1 MILYFHSKIETM
13 NLSDF
18 RKQYTKGQ
26 LLESEVPSN
35 PFELFGH
42 WFDEV
47 ELNGKEQETNAM
59 TLSTHQPEGGITS
72 RVVLLKEVRDD
83 GFVFYSNY
91 NSTKGQSIAHDNR
104 VCLSFFWQSME
115 RQVIIQ
121 GITTKLST
129 KDSDI
134 YFNSRPRGSQ
144 LGAHVSD
151 QSTKIDDRITLESKL
166 AALETQYQGRP
177 IPRPTHW
184 GGYVVNPSTIE
195 FWQGRANRL
204 HDRLAYKRESSSW
217 IITRLS
223 P

>member
-1 MILYFHSKIETM
+1 MD
-13 NLSDF
+13 LSDF

-26 LLESEVPSN
+26 LLESEVSSN

-47 ELNGKEQETNAM
+47 QSYGKEHEANAM
-59 TLSTHQPEGGITS
+59 TLSTHLMEGGISS

-83 GFVFYSNY
+83 GFIFYTNY
-91 NSTKGQSIAHDNR
+91 NSSKGNSIAHDKR

-121 GITTKLST
+121 GSATKLST
-129 KDSDI
+129 KDSDQ
-134 YFNSRPRGSQ
+134 YFKSRPRGSQ

-151 QSTKIDDRITLESKL
+151 QSKIIEDRTSLETKL
-166 AALETQYQGRP
+166 AALEAQYQGNT

-184 GGYVVNPSTIE
+184 GGYFVTPSSIE

-204 HDRLAYKRESSSW
+204 HDRLLYKRESSAW
-217 IITRLS
+217 RITRLS

>member
-1 MILYFHSKIETM
+1 MD
-13 NLSDF
+13 LSDF

-26 LLESEVPSN
+26 LLESEAPSN
-35 PFELFGH
+35 PFDLFGC

-47 ELNGKEQETNAM
+47 QSNGKEHETNAM
-59 TLSTHQPEGGITS
+59 TLSTHLPEGGITS
-72 RVVLLKEVRDD
+72 RVVLLKEVRDY
-83 GFVFYSNY
+83 GFVFYTNY
-91 NSTKGQSIAHDNR
+91 NSIKGQSIAHDNQ

-115 RQVIIQ
+115 RQIIIQ
-121 GITTKLST
+121 GIATKLSA
-129 KDSDI
+129 KDSDQ

-151 QSTKIDDRITLESKL
+151 QSTIIEDRIALESKL
-166 AALETQYQGRP
+166 TALEAQYQGRP

-184 GGYVVNPSTIE
+184 GGYVVTASSIE

-204 HDRLAYKRESSSW
+204 HDRLLYSRETSSW
-217 IITRLS
+217 TITRLS

>member
-1 MILYFHSKIETM
+1 MD
-13 NLSDF
+13 LSDF

-26 LLESEVPSN
+26 LIESEFSSN

-47 ELNGKEQETNAM
+47 QSYGKEHETNAM
-59 TLSTHQPEGGITS
+59 TLSTHLSEGGISS

-83 GFVFYSNY
+83 GFIFYTNY
-91 NSTKGQSIAHDNR
+91 NSSKGNSIAHDKR
-104 VCLSFFWQSME
+104 VCLSFFWQSIE

-121 GITTKLST
+121 GIAKKLST
-129 KDSDI
+129 KDSDQ

-151 QSTKIDDRITLESKL
+151 QSKKIEDRASLETKL
-166 AALETQYQGRP
+166 AALEIQYQGNP
-177 IPRPTHW
+177 VPRPTHW
-184 GGYVVNPSTIE
+184 GGYVVTPTSIE
-195 FWQGRANRL
+195 FWQGRPNRL
-204 HDRLAYKRESSSW
+204 HDRLLYKRESSAW
-217 IITRLS
+217 TITRLS

>member
-1 MILYFHSKIETM
+1 MD
-13 NLSDF
+13 LSDF

-26 LLESEVPSN
+26 LLESEVSSN

-47 ELNGKEQETNAM
+47 QSYGKEHETNAM
-59 TLSTHQPEGGITS
+59 TLSTHLSEGGISS

-83 GFVFYSNY
+83 GFIFYTNY
-91 NSTKGQSIAHDNR
+91 NSSKGNSIAHGKR

-121 GITTKLST
+121 GIATKLST
-129 KDSDI
+129 KDSDQ

-151 QSTKIDDRITLESKL
+151 QSKKIEDRASLETKL
-166 AALETQYQGRP
+166 AALEIQYQGNP
-177 IPRPTHW
+177 IPRPIHW
-184 GGYVVNPSTIE
+184 GGYIVTPSSVE
-195 FWQGRANRL
+195 FWQGRPNRL
-204 HDRLAYKRESSSW
+204 HDRLLYKRESSAW
-217 IITRLS
+217 TITRLS

>member
-1 MILYFHSKIETM
+1 MD
-13 NLSDF
+13 LSDF

-26 LLESEVPSN
+26 LLESEVSSN

-47 ELNGKEQETNAM
+47 QSYGKEHEANAM
-59 TLSTHQPEGGITS
+59 TLSTHLSEGGISS

-83 GFVFYSNY
+83 GFIFYTNY
-91 NSTKGQSIAHDNR
+91 NSSKGNSIAHDKR

-121 GITTKLST
+121 GIATKLST
-129 KDSDI
+129 KDSDQ

-151 QSTKIDDRITLESKL
+151 QSKKIEDRASLETKL
-166 AALETQYQGRP
+166 AALEIQYQGNP
-177 IPRPTHW
+177 IPRPIHW
-184 GGYVVNPSTIE
+184 GGYVVTPSSVE
-195 FWQGRANRL
+195 FWQGRPNRL
-204 HDRLAYKRESSSW
+204 HDRLLYKRESSAW
-217 IITRLS
+217 TITRLS

>member
-1 MILYFHSKIETM
+1 MD
-13 NLSDF
+13 LSDF

-26 LLESEVPSN
+26 LLESEVSSN

-47 ELNGKEQETNAM
+47 QSYGKEHEANAM
-59 TLSTHQPEGGITS
+59 TLSTHLLEGGISS

-83 GFVFYSNY
+83 GFIFYTNY
-91 NSTKGQSIAHDNR
+91 NSSKGNSIAHDKR

-121 GITTKLST
+121 GIATKLST
-129 KDSDI
+129 KDSDQ

-151 QSTKIDDRITLESKL
+151 QSKKIEDRASLETKL
-166 AALETQYQGRP
+166 AALETQYHGNP
-177 IPRPTHW
+177 VPRPTHW
-184 GGYVVNPSTIE
+184 GGYVVTPTSIE
-195 FWQGRANRL
+195 FWQGRPNRL
-204 HDRLAYKRESSSW
+204 HDRLLYKRESSAW
-217 IITRLS
+217 TITRLS

>member
-1 MILYFHSKIETM
+1 MD
-13 NLSDF
+13 LSDF

-26 LLESEVPSN
+26 LLESEVSSN

-47 ELNGKEQETNAM
+47 QSYGKEHEANAM
-59 TLSTHQPEGGITS
+59 TLSTHLMEGGISS

-83 GFVFYSNY
+83 GFIFYTNY
-91 NSTKGQSIAHDNR
+91 NSSKGNSIAHDKR

-121 GITTKLST
+121 GIASKLST
-129 KDSDI
+129 KDSDQ
-134 YFNSRPRGSQ
+134 YFKSRPRGSQ

-151 QSTKIDDRITLESKL
+151 QSKIIEDRTSLETKL
-166 AALETQYQGRP
+166 AALETQYQGNP

-184 GGYVVNPSTIE
+184 GGYVVTPSSIE

-204 HDRLAYKRESSSW
+204 HDRLLYKRESSAW
-217 IITRLS
+217 KITRLS

>member
-1 MILYFHSKIETM
+1 MD
-13 NLSDF
+13 LSDF

-26 LLESEVPSN
+26 LLESEVSSN

-47 ELNGKEQETNAM
+47 QSYGKEHEANAM
-59 TLSTHQPEGGITS
+59 TLSTHLMEGGISS

-83 GFVFYSNY
+83 GFIFYSNY
-91 NSTKGQSIAHDNR
+91 NSSKGNSIAHDKR

-121 GITTKLST
+121 GIATKLST
-129 KDSDI
+129 KDSDQ
-134 YFNSRPRGSQ
+134 YFKSRPRGSQ

-151 QSTKIDDRITLESKL
+151 QSKIIEDRTSLETKL
-166 AALETQYQGRP
+166 AALETQYQGNP

-184 GGYVVNPSTIE
+184 GGYVVTPSSIE

-204 HDRLAYKRESSSW
+204 HDRLLYKRESSAW
-217 IITRLS
+217 KITRLS

>member
-1 MILYFHSKIETM
+1 MD
-13 NLSDF
+13 LSDF

-26 LLESEVPSN
+26 LLESEAPSN

-47 ELNGKEQETNAM
+47 QSYGKEQETNAM
-59 TLSTHQPEGGITS
+59 TLSTHLLSGGIAS

-83 GFVFYSNY
+83 GFVFYTNY

-121 GITTKLST
+121 GIATKLSV
-129 KDSDI
+129 KDSDQ

-144 LGAHVSD
+144 LGAHVSN
-151 QSTKIDDRITLESKL
+151 QSTKIENRIVLESKL
-166 AALETQYQGRP
+166 ESLENQYKDDP
-177 IPRPTHW
+177 IPRPKHW
-184 GGYVVNPSTIE
+184 GGYVVTPSSIE

-204 HDRLAYKRESSSW
+204 HDRLLYRQKSSTW
-217 IITRLS
+217 TITRLS

>member
-1 MILYFHSKIETM
+1 MD
-13 NLSDF
+13 LSDF

-26 LLESEVPSN
+26 LLESEVSSN

-47 ELNGKEQETNAM
+47 QSYGKEHETNAM
-59 TLSTHQPEGGITS
+59 TLSTHLSEGGISS

-83 GFVFYSNY
+83 GFIFYTNY
-91 NSTKGQSIAHDNR
+91 NSSKGNSIAHDKR

-121 GITTKLST
+121 GIATKLST
-129 KDSDI
+129 KDSDQ
-134 YFNSRPRGSQ
+134 YFKSRPRGSQ

-151 QSTKIDDRITLESKL
+151 QSKIIEDRTSLETKL
-166 AALETQYQGRP
+166 AALEIQYQGNP
-177 IPRPTHW
+177 IPRPIHW
-184 GGYVVNPSTIE
+184 GGYIVTPSSVE
-195 FWQGRANRL
+195 FWQGRPNRL
-204 HDRLAYKRESSSW
+204 HDRLLYKRESSAW
-217 IITRLS
+217 TITRLS

>member
-13 NLSDF
+13 DLSDF

-42 WFDEV
+42 WFDDV
-47 ELNGKEQETNAM
+47 ELNGTEQETNAM
-59 TLSTHQPEGGITS
+59 TLSTHHPEGGITS

-83 GFVFYSNY
+83 GFVFYTNY

-129 KDSDI
+129 KDADI

-151 QSTKIDDRITLESKL
+151 QSTKIEDRTTLESKL
-166 AALETQYQGRP
+166 ACLLYTSP
-177 IPRPTHW
+177 SPR
-184 GGYVVNPSTIE
+184 
-195 FWQGRANRL
+195 
-204 HDRLAYKRESSSW
+204 D
-217 IITRLS
+217 
-223 P
+223 

>member
-1 MILYFHSKIETM
+1 MD
-13 NLSDF
+13 LSDF

-26 LLESEVPSN
+26 LLESEVSSN

-47 ELNGKEQETNAM
+47 QSYGKEHEANAM
-59 TLSTHQPEGGITS
+59 TLSTHLSEGGISS

-83 GFVFYSNY
+83 GFIFYTNY
-91 NSTKGQSIAHDNR
+91 NSSKGNSIAHDKR

-115 RQVIIQ
+115 RQVIFQ
-121 GITTKLST
+121 GIATKLST
-129 KDSDI
+129 KDSDQ

-151 QSTKIDDRITLESKL
+151 QSKKIEDRASLETKL
-166 AALETQYQGRP
+166 AALEIQYQGNPVPRP
-177 IPRPTHW
+177 IHW
-184 GGYVVNPSTIE
+184 GGYVVTPSSVE
-195 FWQGRANRL
+195 FWQGRPNRL
-204 HDRLAYKRESSSW
+204 HDRLLYKRESSAW
-217 IITRLS
+217 TITRLS

>member
-1 MILYFHSKIETM
+1 MD
-13 NLSDF
+13 LSDF

-26 LLESEVPSN
+26 LLESEVSSN

-47 ELNGKEQETNAM
+47 QSYGKEHEANAM
-59 TLSTHQPEGGITS
+59 TLSTHLLEGGISS

-83 GFVFYSNY
+83 GFIFYTNY
-91 NSTKGQSIAHDNR
+91 NSSKGNSIAHDKR

-121 GITTKLST
+121 GIATKLST
-129 KDSDI
+129 KDSDQ

-151 QSTKIDDRITLESKL
+151 QSKKIEDRASLETKL
-166 AALETQYQGRP
+166 AALETQYQGNPVPRP
-177 IPRPTHW
+177 IHW
-184 GGYVVNPSTIE
+184 GGYVVTPSSVE
-195 FWQGRANRL
+195 FWQGRPNRL
-204 HDRLAYKRESSSW
+204 HDRLLYKRESSAW
-217 IITRLS
+217 TITRLS

>member
-1 MILYFHSKIETM
+1 MD
-13 NLSDF
+13 LSDF
-18 RKQYTKGQ
+18 RKQYTKGH
-26 LLESEVPSN
+26 LLESEAPSN
-35 PFELFGH
+35 PFELFAH

-47 ELNGKEQETNAM
+47 QSYGKEQEANAM
-59 TLSTHQPEGGITS
+59 TLSTHLVAGGIKS

-83 GFVFYSNY
+83 GFVFYTNY

-121 GITTKLST
+121 GIATKLSS
-129 KDSDI
+129 KNSDL
-134 YFNSRPRGSQ
+134 YFQSRPRGSQ
-144 LGAHVSD
+144 LGAHVSN
-151 QSTKIDDRITLESKL
+151 QSTKIEDRM
-166 AALETQYQGRP
+166 ALEGKLKSLEVQYEGRP

-184 GGYVVNPSTIE
+184 GGYIVTPSSIE

-204 HDRLAYKRESSSW
+204 HDRFVYRQQTSAW
-217 IITRLS
+217 TITRLS

>member
-1 MILYFHSKIETM
+1 MD
-13 NLSDF
+13 LSDF

-42 WFDEV
+42 WFEEV
-47 ELNGKEQETNAM
+47 ESHGKEQETNAM
-59 TLSTHQPEGGITS
+59 TLSTHLSEGGISS

-83 GFVFYSNY
+83 GFIFYTNY
-91 NSTKGQSIAHDNR
+91 NSTKGQSIAHDKR
-104 VCLSFFWQSME
+104 VCLLFFWQSME

-121 GITTKLST
+121 GIATKLSD
-129 KDSDI
+129 KDSDL

-151 QSTKIDDRITLESKL
+151 QSTIIEDRTSLETKL
-166 AALETQYQGRP
+166 AALKTKYQGNP
-177 IPRPTHW
+177 IPRPTNW
-184 GGYVVNPSTIE
+184 GGYVVTPSSLE

-204 HDRLAYKRESSSW
+204 HDRLVYQRESSVW
-217 IITRLS
+217 KIIRLS

>member
-1 MILYFHSKIETM
+1 MD
-13 NLSDF
+13 LSDF

-26 LLESEVPSN
+26 LLESEVSSN

-47 ELNGKEQETNAM
+47 QSYGKEHETNAM
-59 TLSTHQPEGGITS
+59 TLSTHLSEGGISS

-83 GFVFYSNY
+83 GFIFYTNY
-91 NSTKGQSIAHDNR
+91 NSSKGNSIAHDKR

-121 GITTKLST
+121 GIATKLST
-129 KDSDI
+129 KDSDQ

-151 QSTKIDDRITLESKL
+151 QSKKIEDRASLETKL
-166 AALETQYQGRP
+166 AALETQNQGNP
-177 IPRPTHW
+177 VPRPTHW
-184 GGYVVNPSTIE
+184 GGYGVTPSSIE
-195 FWQGRANRL
+195 FWQGRPNRL
-204 HDRLAYKRESSSW
+204 HDRLLYKRESSAW
-217 IITRLS
+217 TITRLS

>member
-1 MILYFHSKIETM
+1 MD
-13 NLSDF
+13 LSDF

-26 LLESEVPSN
+26 LLESEAPPN
-35 PFELFGH
+35 PFDLFGH

-47 ELNGKEQETNAM
+47 QSHGKEQETNAM
-59 TLSTHQPEGGITS
+59 TLSTHLAEGGIAS

-83 GFVFYSNY
+83 GFVFYTNY
-91 NSTKGQSIAHDNR
+91 NSTKGQSIAYDHR

-121 GITTKLST
+121 GIATKLT
-129 KDSDI
+129 AKDSDQ

-151 QSTKIDDRITLESKL
+151 QSTKIQDRTALESKL
-166 AALETQYQGRP
+166 AALETQYQDRP

-184 GGYVVNPSTIE
+184 GGYVVTPSSIE

-204 HDRLAYKRESSSW
+204 HDRLAYKRESSAW
-217 IITRLS
+217 TITRLS

>member
-1 MILYFHSKIETM
+1 MD
-13 NLSDF
+13 LSDF

-26 LLESEVPSN
+26 LLESEVSSN

-47 ELNGKEQETNAM
+47 QSYGKEHETNAM
-59 TLSTHQPEGGITS
+59 TLSTHLSEGGISS

-83 GFVFYSNY
+83 GFIFYTNY
-91 NSTKGQSIAHDNR
+91 NSSKGNSIAHDKR

-121 GITTKLST
+121 GIATKLST
-129 KDSDI
+129 KDSDQ

-151 QSTKIDDRITLESKL
+151 QSKKIEDRASLETKL
-166 AALETQYQGRP
+166 AALEIQYQGNP
-177 IPRPTHW
+177 IPRPIHW
-184 GGYVVNPSTIE
+184 GGYVVTPSSVE
-195 FWQGRANRL
+195 FWQGRPNRL
-204 HDRLAYKRESSSW
+204 HDRLLYKRESSAW
-217 IITRLS
+217 KITRLS

>member
-1 MILYFHSKIETM
+1 MD
-13 NLSDF
+13 LSDF

-26 LLESEVPSN
+26 LLESEVSSN

-47 ELNGKEQETNAM
+47 QSYGKEHETNAM
-59 TLSTHQPEGGITS
+59 TLSTHLSEGGISS

-83 GFVFYSNY
+83 GFIFYTNY
-91 NSTKGQSIAHDNR
+91 NSSKGNSIAHDKR

-121 GITTKLST
+121 GIATKLST
-129 KDSDI
+129 KDSDQ

-151 QSTKIDDRITLESKL
+151 QSKKIEDRASLETKL
-166 AALETQYQGRP
+166 AALEIQYQGNPVPRP
-177 IPRPTHW
+177 IHW
-184 GGYVVNPSTIE
+184 GGYVVTPSSVE
-195 FWQGRANRL
+195 FWQGRPHRL
-204 HDRLAYKRESSSW
+204 HDRLLYKRESSAW
-217 IITRLS
+217 TITRLS

>member
-1 MILYFHSKIETM
+1 MD
-13 NLSDF
+13 LSDF

-26 LLESEVPSN
+26 LLESEVSSN

-47 ELNGKEQETNAM
+47 QSYGKEHEANAM
-59 TLSTHQPEGGITS
+59 TLSTHLLEGGISS

-83 GFVFYSNY
+83 GFIFYTNY
-91 NSTKGQSIAHDNR
+91 NSSKGNSIAHDKR

-121 GITTKLST
+121 GIATKLST
-129 KDSDI
+129 KDSDQ

-151 QSTKIDDRITLESKL
+151 QSKKIEDRASLETKL
-166 AALETQYQGRP
+166 AALETQYQGNP
-177 IPRPTHW
+177 VPRPTHW
-184 GGYVVNPSTIE
+184 GGYVVTPTSIE
-195 FWQGRANRL
+195 FWQGRPNRL
-204 HDRLAYKRESSSW
+204 HDRLLYKRESSAW
-217 IITRLS
+217 TIPRLS

>member
-1 MILYFHSKIETM
+1 MD
-13 NLSDF
+13 LSDF

-26 LLESEVPSN
+26 LLESEVSSN

-47 ELNGKEQETNAM
+47 QSYGKEHEANAM
-59 TLSTHQPEGGITS
+59 TLSTHLMEGGISS

-83 GFVFYSNY
+83 GFIFYTNY
-91 NSTKGQSIAHDNR
+91 NSSKGNSIAHDKR

-121 GITTKLST
+121 GNATKLST
-129 KDSDI
+129 KDSDQ
-134 YFNSRPRGSQ
+134 YFKSRPRGSQ

-151 QSTKIDDRITLESKL
+151 QSKIIEDRTSLETKL
-166 AALETQYQGRP
+166 AALETQYQGNP

-184 GGYVVNPSTIE
+184 GGYVVTPSSIE

-204 HDRLAYKRESSSW
+204 HDRLLYKRESSAW
-217 IITRLS
+217 RITRLS

>member
-1 MILYFHSKIETM
+1 MD
-13 NLSDF
+13 LSDF

-26 LLESEVPSN
+26 LLESEAPPN
-35 PFELFGH
+35 PFDLFGH

-47 ELNGKEQETNAM
+47 QSHGKEQETNAM
-59 TLSTHQPEGGITS
+59 TLSTHLAEGGIAS

-83 GFVFYSNY
+83 GFVFYTNY
-91 NSTKGQSIAHDNR
+91 NSTKGQSIAHDYR
-104 VCLSFFWQSME
+104 DCLSFFWQSME

-121 GITTKLST
+121 GIATKLT
-129 KDSDI
+129 AKDSDQ

-151 QSTKIDDRITLESKL
+151 QSTKIQDRTALESKL
-166 AALETQYQGRP
+166 AALETQYQDRP

-184 GGYVVNPSTIE
+184 GGFVVTPSSIE

-204 HDRLAYKRESSSW
+204 HDRLAYKMESSAW
-217 IITRLS
+217 TITRLS

>member
-1 MILYFHSKIETM
+1 MD
-13 NLSDF
+13 LSDF

-26 LLESEVPSN
+26 LLGSEAPPN
-35 PFELFGH
+35 PFDLFGH

-47 ELNGKEQETNAM
+47 QSHGKEQETNAM
-59 TLSTHQPEGGITS
+59 TLSTHLAEGGIAS

-83 GFVFYSNY
+83 GFVFYTNY
-91 NSTKGQSIAHDNR
+91 NSTKGQSIAHDHR

-121 GITTKLST
+121 GIATKLT
-129 KDSDI
+129 AKDSDQ

-144 LGAHVSD
+144 LGAHVSY
-151 QSTKIDDRITLESKL
+151 QSTKIQDRTALESKL
-166 AALETQYQGRP
+166 AALETQYQDRP

-184 GGYVVNPSTIE
+184 GGYVVTPSSIE

-204 HDRLAYKRESSSW
+204 HDRLAYKRESSAW

>member
-1 MILYFHSKIETM
+1 MD
-13 NLSDF
+13 LSDF

-26 LLESEVPSN
+26 LLESEAPSN
-35 PFELFGH
+35 PFDLFGC

-47 ELNGKEQETNAM
+47 QSNGKEHETNAM
-59 TLSTHQPEGGITS
+59 TLSTHLPEGGITS
-72 RVVLLKEVRDD
+72 RVVLLKEVRDY
-83 GFVFYSNY
+83 GFVFYTNY
-91 NSTKGQSIAHDNR
+91 NSIKGQSIANDNQ

-115 RQVIIQ
+115 RQIIIQ
-121 GITTKLST
+121 GIATKLSA
-129 KDSDI
+129 KDSDQ

-151 QSTKIDDRITLESKL
+151 QSTIIEDRTALESKL
-166 AALETQYQGRP
+166 TALEAQYQGRP

-184 GGYVVNPSTIE
+184 GGYVVTASSIE

-204 HDRLAYKRESSSW
+204 HDRLLYSRETSSW
-217 IITRLS
+217 TITRLS